1 MDHAT
6 SKIISVLLIV
16 GGMLVVIAGFV
27 LWSRIGHL
35 SAIGFGVMASGLF
48 LRSDSSYR
56 SDAVA
61 DRKFKF
67 AGICAL
73 ILGLAVFAVR
83 VAGL

>member
-48 LRSDSSYR
+48 LRSDSLSR
-56 SDAVA
+56 FGAVA
-61 DRKFKF
+61 DKKFKL

-73 ILGLAVFAVR
+73 LLGLAVFAVR